1 MLYEFRNITK
11 DKIQSNNKTCRA
23 KTNTIRAVSSLYSV
37 KTAEVKVLFLV
48 SLGSIFWFLA
58 IKQQVSA
65 YMVVCVCAV
74 FGQREKKKV
83 MNYTHQVENCQKEIH
98 LNQ

>member
-1 MLYEFRNITK
+1 MSLEILQRIKY
-11 DKIQSNNKTCRA
+11 RA
-23 KTNTIRAVSSLYSV
+23 TIKHVEPKTNTIRAVSSLYSV
-37 KTAEVKVLFLV
+37 KRAEVKVLLLV

>member
-1 MLYEFRNITK
+1 MSFEILQRIKY
-11 DKIQSNNKTCRA
+11 RA
-23 KTNTIRAVSSLYSV
+23 TIKHVEPKTNTIRAVSSLYSV
-37 KTAEVKVLFLV
+37 KTAEVKVLLLV

>member
-1 MLYEFRNITK
+1 
-11 DKIQSNNKTCRA
+11 
-23 KTNTIRAVSSLYSV
+23 
-37 KTAEVKVLFLV
+37 
-48 SLGSIFWFLA
+48 
-58 IKQQVSA
+58 
-65 YMVVCVCAV
+65 MVVCVCAV